1 MPIHQKKLFKPKKKI
16 RSAFIYL
23 AGVKD
28 IDQIKISDITKYA
41 KINRSTFYN
50 HYQDKPGMVTHFEN
64 QILNDIR
71 QLMKNNLADTMQ
83 YQDPSSGNPQ
93 TYPVVDKII
102 QYINQEFDLI
112 RVLLG
117 PNGDNRLEE
126 KIKDLLTEIID
137 ADLYRLKGTTKMT
150 NQLPDNF
157 AHEIIVSG
165 LMSIIKVWL
174 SEGNPE
180 SPSEISAIIMKTRY
194 LSPYELLG
202 IDEATS
208 SKDKRDQ

>member
-1 MPIHQKKLFKPKKKI
+1 M
-16 RSAFIYL
+16 